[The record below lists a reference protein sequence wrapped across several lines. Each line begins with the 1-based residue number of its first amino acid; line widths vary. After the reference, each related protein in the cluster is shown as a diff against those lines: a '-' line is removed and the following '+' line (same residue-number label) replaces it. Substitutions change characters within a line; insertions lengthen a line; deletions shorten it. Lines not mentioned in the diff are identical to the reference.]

1 MFCNAVYTGS
11 YSIIIISIGIKRRK
25 YILVTIQQLEIFSN
39 DVYRRVYDAYFDM
52 YGNGLDQDQIS
63 KRLMDSP
70 ERDIAKVAA
79 DLIIPKYDLTVQ
91 NYRDSLTSEATQL
104 VMFVPR
110 AVIIYKIKRIDKI
123 IREYSDRLAS
133 IPPEDT
139 AGAEEVMSSLNRMY
153 RTRNMLNE
161 RLGRRFIRK

>member
-1 MFCNAVYTGS
+1 
-11 YSIIIISIGIKRRK
+11 
-25 YILVTIQQLEIFSN
+25 
-39 DVYRRVYDAYFDM
+39 
-52 YGNGLDQDQIS
+52 
-63 KRLMDSP
+63 
-70 ERDIAKVAA
+70 
-79 DLIIPKYDLTVQ
+79 
-91 NYRDSLTSEATQL
+91 
-104 VMFVPR
+104 MFVPR